1 MKQIIENWN
10 HFRQKDMLSEKLML
24 KPGEDGW
31 DLYGELVA
39 RAYEKAPVFDDS
51 AVPAFQA
58 LEPFVDKMFKRIQ
71 GKVDIEFV
79 DNDPYI
85 NDDHMRQEVNRTQ
98 VLKIWSGGTTHPVFT
113 PELNLKFRAVHD
125 YMAHIQP
132 IGFSGTGFDQKG
144 EIQAYN
150 AHLHTVP
157 RKGIPALFTEVV
169 GQASHFLHRGF
180 FPEQKI
186 AFLEG
191 FDYVNIGVVDP
202 TITGYEL
209 DPERKILV
217 PSEGKS

>member
-1 MKQIIENWN
+1 MISIFENWN
-10 HFRQKDMLSEKLML
+10 KFVNKSNVLNEKLLL
-24 KPGEDGW
+24 KPGETGW

-39 RAYEKAPVFDDS
+39 RAYEKAASFDNE
-51 AVPAFQA
+51 VVGAFEA
-58 LEPFVDKMFKRIQ
+58 LDPFVDNMFKKIQ
-71 GKVDIEFV
+71 SKVEVQFV

-85 NDDHMRQEVNRTQ
+85 NDDHMREEVKRSG
-98 VLKIWSGGTTHPVFT
+98 VLKIWSGGTTHPIFS

-169 GQASHFLHRGF
+169 GQASHFIHRGF

-191 FDYVNIGVVDP
+191 FDYINIGVVDP
-202 TITGYEL
+202 IITGYQL
-209 DPERKILV
+209 DPERKELV
-217 PSEGKS
+217 KVES

>member
-1 MKQIIENWN
+1 MKLLFENWRRFSN
-10 HFRQKDMLSEKLML
+10 KELLTEKLLL
-24 KPGEDGW
+24 KPGPNGW

-39 RAYEKAPVFDDS
+39 QAYERAPTFDAS
-51 AVPAFQA
+51 AASSFEA
-58 LEPFVDKMFKRIQ
+58 LDPFIDKMFKRIQ
-71 GKVDIEFV
+71 SKVDIEFV

-85 NDDHMRQEVNRTQ
+85 NDDHMREEVGRWG
-98 VLKIWSGGTTHPVFT
+98 VLKVFSGGTDHPIFSD
-113 PELNLKFRAVHD
+113 ELNLKFRAVHD

-150 AHLHTVP
+150 AHLHTIP

-169 GQASHFLHRGF
+169 GQASHFIHRGF

-191 FDYVNIGVVDP
+191 FDYVNLGEVDP
-202 TITGYEL
+202 EITGYRLDVESKEL
-209 DPERKILV
+209 IKV
-217 PSEGKS
+217 

>member
-1 MKQIIENWN
+1 
-10 HFRQKDMLSEKLML
+10 MLSEKLML

-98 VLKIWSGGTTHPVFT
+98 VLKIW
-113 PELNLKFRAVHD
+113 KF
-125 YMAHIQP
+125 MP
-132 IGFSGTGFDQKG
+132 FWS
-144 EIQAYN
+144 
-150 AHLHTVP
+150 
-157 RKGIPALFTEVV
+157 
-169 GQASHFLHRGF
+169 
-180 FPEQKI
+180 
-186 AFLEG
+186 
-191 FDYVNIGVVDP
+191 
-202 TITGYEL
+202 
-209 DPERKILV
+209 
-217 PSEGKS
+217 

>member
-1 MKQIIENWN
+1 MKQILENWGN
-10 HFRQKDMLSEKLML
+10 FRSRSVLTEKLLL
-24 KPGEDGW
+24 KPGADGW

-39 RAYEKAPVFDDS
+39 RAYEAAPKFDS
-51 AVPAFQA
+51 EAAPSFES
-58 LEPFVDKMFKRIQ
+58 LSPFVDKMFKRMQ
-71 GKVDIEFV
+71 AKVDIQFV
-79 DNDPYI
+79 DNNPYI
-85 NDDHMRQEVNRTQ
+85 NDDHMRQEVNKTGT
-98 VLKIWSGGTTHPVFT
+98 LKIWSGGTTHPVFT

-150 AHLHTVP
+150 AHLHTIP

-191 FDYVNIGVVDP
+191 FDYINIGVVDP
-202 TITGYEL
+202 IITGYRL
-209 DPERKILV
+209 DPEKKILL
-217 PSEGKS
+217 PAEIES